1 MVLKSLR
8 NELFGVLLAFFVGW
22 CADCRLL
29 FLFRFLN
36 PRCCSLSGIPLSLF
50 EWGEEH
56 LVGGVW
62 WGNPEQMSRGTVVS
76 LISGAAIAIPCGAG
90 AALSVVQGASMALVG
105 VAVSAA
111 LLPPVVNSGMN
122 AAYGV
127 MGLLFPWTPA
137 GATQSS
143 RWISVAMFS
152 FILFLINLVLIYVTA
167 LFFFKLKRIGPPR
180 RVVPPKHRPSED
192 STSVLEE
199 ESSSS
204 NAETFLLRSPTD
216 ASVGITL

>member
-1 MVLKSLR
+1 MVFKSLR
-8 NELFGVLLAFFVGW
+8 NEMFGVLLAFFVG
-22 CADCRLL
+22 C
-29 FLFRFLN
+29 
-36 PRCCSLSGIPLSLF
+36 LSGIPLALV

-56 LVGGVW
+56 LVGGIW

-76 LISGAAIAIPCGAG
+76 LVSGAAIAIPCGAG

-127 MGLLFPWTPA
+127 MGALFPWTPA
-137 GATQSS
+137 GSTGSYTK
-143 RWISVAMFS
+143 WLSVAMFS

-167 LFFFKLKRIGPPR
+167 LIFFKIKRIGPPR
-180 RVVPPKHRPSED
+180 RAIKSIVPFTQPGRDE
-192 STSVLEE
+192 STSIMDDPLSNGRDSFLMQSPVEPVTPVE
-199 ESSSS
+199 RRADES
-204 NAETFLLRSPTD
+204 L
-216 ASVGITL
+216 I